1 MRPNPLKQRLASGDV
16 VLGTM
21 VFEFATSG
29 IGRLIRQAGA
39 EFVIYDTEHT
49 GWSGETTRQ
58 LLASTPED
66 LVPIVRVAAVD
77 YHLIA
82 PQLDLGAVGIMAPM
96 VDSEATARAL
106 VSATRYPP
114 EGRRGAAF
122 GIAHD
127 GYSGGDPVDKV
138 RAANR
143 DVMTIAQVET
153 LEGVEAVDEIASVE
167 GIDVI
172 FLGQFDLSASLGAAG
187 RFDDEGF
194 GRAVDKVLGAASSAG
209 KPTGA
214 LALTPEEA
222 RGWISR
228 GVRMIAFGGDLW
240 LYQGAL
246 RGGLE
251 AIREASSG

>member
-1 MRPNPLKQRLASGDV
+1 MRPNPLKQRLSSGEV

-29 IGRLIRQAGA
+29 IGRLVREAGA
-39 EFVIYDTEHT
+39 EFVIYDMEHT

-58 LLASTPED
+58 LLATTPED
-66 LVPIVRVAAVD
+66 LVPIVRVPAVD
-77 YHLIA
+77 YHLVA

-96 VDSEATARAL
+96 VGSRSTAEAL
-106 VSATRYPP
+106 VSFTRYPP

-122 GIAHD
+122 GVAHD
-127 GYSGGDPVDKV
+127 GYKGGDPVDKV
-138 RAANR
+138 REANR
-143 DVMTIAQVET
+143 GVMTIAQVET
-153 LEGVEAVDEIASVE
+153 LEGVEAADEIAAVE

-194 GRAVDKVLGAASSAG
+194 VKAVAKVLQAASAAG

-214 LALTPEEA
+214 LALTPDEA
-222 RGWISR
+222 KAWIDK

-246 RGGLE
+246 RAGLD
-251 AIREASSG
+251 AIRPPGSG

>member
-1 MRPNPLKQRLASGDV
+1 MRPNPLKQRLASGEV

-29 IGRLIRQAGA
+29 IGRLVRQAGA
-39 EFVIYDTEHT
+39 EFVIYDMEHT

-66 LVPIVRVAAVD
+66 LVPIVRVPAVD

-96 VDSEATARAL
+96 VGSGAAARAL
-106 VSATRYPP
+106 ASATRYPP

-122 GIAHD
+122 GVAHD
-127 GYSGGDPVDKV
+127 GYMGGDPGDKV

-143 DVMTIAQVET
+143 DVMAIAQVET
-153 LEGVEAVDEIASVE
+153 LEGVEAVDEIAAAE

-194 GRAVDKVLGAASSAG
+194 VRAVDKVLDAASAAG
-209 KPTGA
+209 KPSGA
-214 LALTPEEA
+214 LALTPAEA
-222 RGWISR
+222 RRWIER

-240 LYQGAL
+240 LYQAAL
-246 RGGLE
+246 RAGLDE
-251 AIREASSG
+251 IRAASYG